1 MKKLLLRVLLLALLL
16 IPFPTMAEVRVGISI
31 SMPPLIVFDEPPE
44 LIVLP
49 ETYVYVVPNID
60 EDIFFYDG
68 WWWRQWEGSWYRSRD
83 YSSGWANY
91 TEVPSFYMEIPPGW
105 RYEYEEEHWR
115 GYRWKPK
122 TISYEQVSRNWKGWE
137 KSSYW
142 EEQTWHVEG
151 LEYTKMK
158 RRTDSGIT
166 ISSSSLEPIVFV
178 SPPKLIVVPETNI
191 YVIPSVAVDIFFY
204 SGWWWRPSEGHWY
217 RSRSYNSGWVGYS
230 SVPSF
235 YREIPTDWRNQYRTE
250 RWRGHQWKPELI
262 PHEQVQESWSRWEK
276 TNHWENERTWG
287 IENME
292 SVRRLKHKSIN
303 VQQGTRSQQQSI
315 GTRLKHQS
323 IDARQQQSRQQVN
336 KVKKEQLHQKQ
347 TEKKSQKVKQ
357 EQLQQQQSNN
367 KQRGNNKQHEN
378 NGNNKQH
385 QNNGKNKQHEN
396 NGNNKQHENS
406 GKNK

>member
-31 SMPPLIVFDEPPE
+31 SMPPLIVFDQPPE

-49 ETYVYVVPNID
+49 ETYVYVVPDID

-105 RYEYEEEHWR
+105 RYDYEEEHWR

-122 TISYEQVSRNWKGWE
+122 TISYEQVERNWKGWE

-142 EEQTWHVEG
+142 EEQTWYVEG

-158 RRTDSGIT
+158 RRTDSGIA

-292 SVRRLKHKSIN
+292 SVRRLKHQSID
-303 VQQGTRSQQQSI
+303 VQPGKRSQQQSI
-315 GTRLKHQS
+315 DVQTGTRLKQDS
-323 IDARQQQSRQQVN
+323 IDAQQQQSRQQVN
-336 KVKKEQLHQKQ
+336 KVKKEQLYQKQ

-367 KQRGNNKQHEN
+367 KQRGNNKQH
-378 NGNNKQH
+378 

-396 NGNNKQHENS
+396 NGKNKQHENN